1 MGSGTSDGSHKVFGM
16 PLHQLVVGDIKV
28 PIVVDRL
35 ITTIEMY
42 GLYTEGIYR
51 KSGVRTCLSNF
62 VVILTFMNCC
72 FFHIC

>member
-1 MGSGTSDGSHKVFGM
+1 MGSGGSDGTTCSHKVFGI
-16 PLHQLVVGDIKV
+16 PLHQLVTGDIKV

-51 KSGVRTCLSNF
+51 KSGVC
-62 VVILTFMNCC
+62 
-72 FFHIC
+72 